1 MRLIPRQTKVKV
13 QFFKNFSIMDA
24 VIAFIGVAVIAL
36 ILATSLSFKLI
47 LAAVA
52 LMFFVVLYIKVAPET
67 RLYQS
72 FGDMVKFL
80 FGVRTF
86 RKDPNNKH
94 KGVYGITPYVGV
106 TEDGLIDYKDYSQVS
121 SLLQKFTNNL
131 KHQNPNLRY
140 LIVPELHPNTGG
152 IHFHGLLADC
162 PNLKLVEAKSPR
174 TGKPI
179 YKVKDIMG
187 EIGNLSDMLDKYKA
201 LELQVKKE
209 QQGGKEDIMGD
220 ARSGTF
226 DD

>member
-36 ILATSLSFKLI
+36 ILATDLSFKLI

-106 TEDGLIDYKDYSQVS
+106 TEDGLIDYKDYYGAVIEIHPVEFYMLTENRQNTYINAVDNALKTMSYDQSAAIVKLQRPMVLDS
-121 SLLQKFTNNL
+121 YINNEYAKADELVASFENKMLTEHELRSRLLIFES
-131 KHQNPNLRY
+131 R
-140 LIVPELHPNTGG
+140 VA
-152 IHFHGLLADC
+152 GL
-162 PNLKLVEAKSPR
+162 
-174 TGKPI
+174 
-179 YKVKDIMG
+179 
-187 EIGNLSDMLDKYKA
+187 
-201 LELQVKKE
+201 E
-209 QQGGKEDIMGD
+209 QSNVG
-220 ARSGTF
+220 
-226 DD
+226 